1 MEIRP
6 LLDEILGGR
15 DISNW
20 NEYSEDIAYN
30 NWKNNRVS
38 LDFNTVYNNILSNA
52 PRGSYLEWVRNHNNK
67 ETVNFRRRIKYRYDK
82 FRNVREIVMYL
93 HENNYLAGKY
103 GSPTPN
109 QVEDLIGKFYIWYR
123 MRSFNDDENEVLGMF
138 LDNQEEIEDE

>member
-20 NEYSEDIAYN
+20 DEYSEDIAYN

-67 ETVNFRRRIKYRYDK
+67 ETVNFRRRLKYRYDK

-123 MRSFNDDENEVLGMF
+123 MRSFDDEENRVLGMF

>member
-93 HENNYLAGKY
+93 HENNYLAGKH

-123 MRSFNDDENEVLGMF
+123 MRSFNDDENKVLGMF
-138 LDNQEEIEDE
+138 LDNQEEVEDE

>member
-93 HENNYLAGKY
+93 HENNYLTGKH

>member
-67 ETVNFRRRIKYRYDK
+67 ETVNFKRRIKYRYDK

-93 HENNYLAGKY
+93 HENNYLAGKN

-123 MRSFNDDENEVLGMF
+123 MRSFNDDENKVLGMF
-138 LDNQEEIEDE
+138 LDNQEEVEDE